1 MGYTKAMDKSIIT
14 YYNDTKH
21 AIDAL
26 DNKKDSSWRTKAEE
40 LYYYHVDRVRD
51 FQHER
56 LIHLLVT
63 FFFSALLII
72 SISGLLWA
80 GSTAAT
86 TGITLTYLF
95 AAAGLIL
102 FITVLFY
109 VRHYYQL
116 ENGTQKLYPL
126 TERLRDLIRS

>member
-1 MGYTKAMDKSIIT
+1 MDKSITT
-14 YYNDTKH
+14 YFRDTKL
-21 AIDAL
+21 AIENLEDDKSKIAR
-26 DNKKDSSWRTKAEE
+26 SKAEE

-63 FFFSALLII
+63 FFFSALLVIAI
-72 SISGLLWA
+72 VGLLWT
-80 GSTAAT
+80 GSVTINS
-86 TGITLTYLF
+86 GITLTYLF
-95 AAAGLIL
+95 AGAGLIL

-116 ENGTQKLYPL
+116 ENGVQKLYPL
-126 TERLRDLIRS
+126 TERLRDLIR